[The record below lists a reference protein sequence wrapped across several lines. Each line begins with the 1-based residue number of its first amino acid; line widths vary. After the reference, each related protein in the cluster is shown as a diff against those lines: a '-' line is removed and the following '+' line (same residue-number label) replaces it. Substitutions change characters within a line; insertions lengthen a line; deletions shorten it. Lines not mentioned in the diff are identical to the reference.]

1 MYIKCDCH
9 GIRQMRAVALL
20 ARLEFA
26 SVSKR
31 QHLDADTLNT
41 EDYNDDHQ
49 DQKQHRS
56 CHRDTD
62 DRQL

>member
-1 MYIKCDCH
+1 
-9 GIRQMRAVALL
+9 MRAVALL